1 MPDLRPTR
9 LRTKKTCSIKSYRHK
24 ILRSREE
31 LRNPKNL
38 TNGNRLQIFV
48 KTIISLKRVFANQA
62 KTDYFTS
69 LFGMSNIRYLI
80 HYSLYIVE
88 KCAVC

>member
-1 MPDLRPTR
+1 MG
-9 LRTKKTCSIKSYRHK
+9 IGY
-24 ILRSREE
+24 EF
-31 LRNPKNL
+31 
-38 TNGNRLQIFV
+38 FV

-69 LFGMSNIRYLI
+69 LFGMSNIGYLL

-88 KCAVC
+88 KYAVC